1 MNMPKENRTF
11 SHNGATVTVR
21 PSTGMDVIR
30 VRMLYRKFLPDITD
44 PDYELYLTVAPTF
57 AQMVQ
62 RSTVEGSLGFAWPE
76 PSADPVTLRKAAM
89 KLLELDGDL
98 FLTWE
103 EELGN
108 ANEPPND
115 PDLLPPDQL
124 PEEKKETP
132 PSNENE
138 PSSEPASKP

>member
-76 PSADPVTLRKAAM
+76 PSADPVTLRKAAI

-132 PSNENE
+132 QLEKGDK
-138 PSSEPASKP
+138 SSVGGSKP

>member
-1 MNMPKENRTF
+1 MQESKENRTF

-30 VRMLYRKFLPDITD
+30 VRMLYRRFLPDITD

-62 RSTVEGSLGFAWPE
+62 RSTVEGDLGFKWPE
-76 PSADPVTLRKAAM
+76 PSADPAALRKAAIR
-89 KLLELDGDL
+89 LLEQDSAL

-103 EELGN
+103 EELTNVNEAPN
-108 ANEPPND
+108 A
-115 PDLLPPDQL
+115 PDLLPPDQV

-132 PSNENE
+132 LSNVSE
-138 PSSEPASKP
+138 PSKEAGSKA